1 MRGWIAVA
9 AVVLAGCAAGS
20 GGPGPGHAP
29 PAPRAPAWSM
39 EGGGPGRESRTG
51 LAVPRGWA
59 GREMVWL
66 ARGTGY
72 RPETYSTPLVT
83 GGVAYVGHE
92 GRSFDAVRLKD
103 GEIVWRFATRGR
115 VYTTAAWADGLL
127 LFGDDEGWFYAVD
140 PAGRKAWEFRV
151 PYPVVASPVVEGG
164 RVYLA
169 VSDQNV
175 FCLEAGTGRPLWQ
188 YGRQFPRQRSVW
200 RTTGL
205 CYGDGRVYAGFSDGA
220 VVALDPE
227 DGRVLWRAEPG
238 ARTKGFRDVTAGP
251 VFADGRV
258 YAGSLDG
265 PVVCLDAATGKVLW
279 RAGVSAASGFAVG
292 AAAVYLGTADGTVK
306 ALGRRD
312 GRPLWETP
320 LDGGVPTVPVLAR
333 NAVVAGASDGSLF
346 ALDPVTGEVMER
358 YAPGPGLHAQPLVF
372 PGGVLFLSDGS
383 VLHWVEGRAAG
394 RPGG

>member
-1 MRGWIAVA
+1 MKGWIVLA
-9 AVVLAGCAAGS
+9 AVVLAGCAAGAR
-20 GGPGPGHAP
+20 GPAVR
-29 PAPRAPAWSM
+29 PAPASPQAPAWSM
-39 EGGGPGRESRTG
+39 EGGGPGRVSRTD
-51 LAVPRGWA
+51 LAVPRGWDA
-59 GREMVWL
+59 REMVWL
-66 ARGTGY
+66 ARDTGY
-72 RPETYSTPLVT
+72 RPETHSTPLVI

-92 GRSFDAVRLKD
+92 GRSFDAVGLKD
-103 GEIVWRFATRGR
+103 GKILWRFATRGR

-140 PAGRKAWEFRV
+140 TAGRKAWEFRV

-175 FCLEAGTGRPLWQ
+175 FCLEASTGRPLWQ
-188 YGRQFPRQRSVW
+188 YGREFPRQRSVW

-205 CYGDGRVYAGFSDGA
+205 AYGDGRVYAGFSDGA

-227 DGRVLWRAEPG
+227 DGRVLWRAESG
-238 ARTKGFRDVTAGP
+238 AGTRGFRDVTAGP
-251 VFADGRV
+251 VYAGGRV

-279 RAGVSAASGFAVG
+279 RADVPAANGFAVG
-292 AAAVYLGTADGTVK
+292 DRVLYLGTAGGSVT
-306 ALGRRD
+306 ALDLRD
-312 GRPLWETP
+312 GSPLWETP

-346 ALDPVTGEVMER
+346 ALDPATGEVMER

-372 PGGVLFLSDGS
+372 RGGILFLSDGS
-383 VLHWVEGRAAG
+383 VLHWIAG
-394 RPGG
+394 RLGG